1 VRSDAGHLFRDIQL
15 ENPYAAD
22 ARHELFGA
30 RSPELREARVYI
42 DAIDRD
48 PGKPTLQ
55 FLTITTKDADA
66 ALKVDGAPVKREE
79 LDFVPVDAGV
89 HQVEAVAQGK
99 KSWSSMVSMPEGS
112 RKVDVMV
119 PPLEVIVGK
128 TRVVTVTKDSSSTKR
143 TLGFV
148 VGGIGLAGLA
158 AAGITGALLLGDKS
172 TVDKKCTPTCVDQD
186 GRDAV
191 SRGKSLLPINAVA
204 WGVGAVGVGTFL
216 ILTSGKKATE
226 DPPPQ
231 A

>member
-1 VRSDAGHLFRDIQL
+1 MQALAHATGKKGREDASREKL
-15 ENPYAAD
+15 EA
-22 ARHELFGA
+22 L
-30 RSPELREARVYI
+30 
-42 DAIDRD
+42 
-48 PGKPTLQ
+48 KPTLQ

-66 ALKVDGAPVKREE
+66 TLKVDGAPIKREE

-99 KSWSSMVSMPEGS
+99 KSWSSTVSMPEGS
-112 RKVDVMV
+112 RKVDVVV

-128 TRVVTVTKDSSSTKR
+128 TRVVTVTRDSSSTKR

-158 AAGITGALLLGDKS
+158 AAGITGVLLLGDKS
-172 TVDKKCTPTCVDQD
+172 TADKKCTPTCVDQD

-191 SRGKSLLPINAVA
+191 SRGKSLIPINAVA
-204 WGVGAVGVGTFL
+204 WGVGALGVGVGTFL

-226 DPPPQ
+226 EPPPQ
-231 A
+231 AKLVFVPMVGPDGARLGVSGAF